1 MAHEL
6 EMINGEAQ
14 MAYVGD
20 VPWHGLGTK
29 VDRELTPDQFQKVA
43 GLDWTVEKQ
52 PLVTA
57 TGIPIKN
64 KEALVRSSDNSIL
77 DVVGTGWNPVQNS
90 EAFEFFHDYVMA
102 GDMEMHTAGSLKD
115 GQMVW
120 ALAKTKESFEL
131 FNGDQTDNYFLFT
144 NPHQFGKSINIRM
157 TPIRVVCNNTLT
169 LSLSQDTDKMV
180 TVNHRKAFDP
190 DMVKEQMG
198 IAHEKMEQYKSM
210 ASFLG
215 SKPATGDNVIQYF
228 NEVFGAPAK
237 EKEDGV
243 LPFTSR
249 NAKIAMENLQT
260 QPGANFAEGS
270 WWQAFNSVTY
280 MTDHLQ
286 GREGDSRLQSAWY
299 GRNRKVKLNAL
310 DKALEYAEAAYKKLE
325 KRG

>member
-6 EMINGEAQ
+6 EMVNGEAQ
-14 MAYVGD
+14 MAYVGN
-20 VPWHGLGTK
+20 VHWHGLGTK
-29 VDRELTPDQFQKVA
+29 VEHDLTPGDFQKVA

-52 PLVTA
+52 PLTTA

-64 KEALVRSSDNSIL
+64 KEALVRTSDNSVL

-169 LSLSQDTDKMV
+169 LSLSQSSDKMV

-198 IAHEKMEQYKSM
+198 IAREKMEQYKSM
-210 ASFLG
+210 AEFLG
-215 SKPATGDNVIQYF
+215 GKRATGDNVIQYF

-237 EKEDGV
+237 AKEDGV

-249 NAKIAMENLQT
+249 NAKIAMENLNT
-260 QPGANFAEGS
+260 QPGANFAQGS

-310 DKALEYAEAAYKKLE
+310 DKALEYAEAA
-325 KRG
+325 

>member
-6 EMINGEAQ
+6 EMVNGQAQ

-29 VDRELTPDQFQKVA
+29 VDPDLTPDQFQKVA

-52 PLVTA
+52 PLMTPNGVKV
-57 TGIPIKN
+57 PN
-64 KEALVRSSDNSIL
+64 KEALVRSSDNSVL

-131 FNGDQTDNYFLFT
+131 FNGDVTDNYFLFT

-169 LSLSQDTDKMV
+169 LSLSQESDKMV

-198 IAHEKMEQYKSM
+198 IAREKMEQYKSM
-210 ASFLG
+210 AEFLG
-215 SKPATGDNVIQYF
+215 NKRYTADNVIQYF

-237 EKEDGV
+237 EKVDNEI
-243 LPFTSR
+243 PFTSR
-249 NAKIAMENLQT
+249 NAKLAYENLDV
-260 QPGANFAEGS
+260 QPGANFAQGT
-270 WWQAFNSVTY
+270 WWTAFNSVTN

-286 GREGDSRLQSAWY
+286 GREDDSRLVSAWY

-310 DKALEYAEAAYKKLE
+310 DKALEYAEAA
-325 KRG
+325 

>member
-1 MAHEL
+1 MSHEL
-6 EMINGEAQ
+6 EIVNGEAQ

-64 KEALVRSSDNSIL
+64 KEALIRSSDNSVL
-77 DVVGTGWNPVQNS
+77 DVVGKGWNPVQNS

-131 FNGDQTDNYFLFT
+131 FKGDQTDNYFLFT

-198 IAHEKMEQYKSM
+198 IAKEKMEQYKSM
-210 ASFLG
+210 AAFLG
-215 SKPATGDNVIQYF
+215 SKRATGDNIIQYF

-237 EKEDGV
+237 EKVEGAM
-243 LPFTSR
+243 PFTSR
-249 NAKIAMENLQT
+249 NAKIAMENLTT
-260 QPGANFAEGS
+260 QPGAQFAEGS

-310 DKALEYAEAAYKKLE
+310 DKALVYAEAA
-325 KRG
+325 

>member
-6 EMINGEAQ
+6 EMIDGKAQ
-14 MAYVGD
+14 MAYVGEL
-20 VPWHGLGTK
+20 PWHGLGTL
-29 VDRELTPDQFQKVA
+29 VERELTPDQFQKVA
-43 GLDWTVEKQ
+43 GLDWAVEKQ

-57 TGIPIKN
+57 TGVPIKN
-64 KEALVRSSDNSIL
+64 KEALVRTSDNSVL

-90 EAFEFFHDYVMA
+90 EAFEFFHEYCMS

-131 FNGDQTDNYFLFT
+131 FKGDVTDNYFLFT
-144 NPHQFGKSINIRM
+144 NPHQFGKAINIRM

-169 LSLSQDTDKMV
+169 LSLSQNADRMV

-190 DMVKEQMG
+190 AEVKEQMG
-198 IAHEKMEQYKSM
+198 IAREKMEQYKSM
-210 ASFLG
+210 AAFLG
-215 SKPATGDNVIQYF
+215 SKKATGENVIQYF

-237 EKEDGV
+237 EKVEGV

-249 NAKIAMENLQT
+249 NSKLAFENLNV
-260 QPGANFAEGS
+260 QPGAEFAQGT
-270 WWQAFNSVTY
+270 WWTAFNSVTN

-286 GREGDSRLQSAWY
+286 GRSNDGRLQSAWY

-310 DKALEYAEAAYKKLE
+310 DKALEYAEAA
-325 KRG
+325 

>member
-64 KEALVRSSDNSIL
+64 KEALIRSSDNSVL

-131 FNGDQTDNYFLFT
+131 FKGDQTDNYFLFT

-190 DMVKEQMG
+190 AMVKEQMG
-198 IAHEKMEQYKSM
+198 IAKEKMEQYKSM
-210 ASFLG
+210 AAFLG
-215 SKPATGDNVIQYF
+215 GKRATGDNVIQYF

-249 NAKIAMENLQT
+249 NAKIAMENLNT
-260 QPGANFAEGS
+260 QPGANFAQGS

-310 DKALEYAEAAYKKLE
+310 DKALEYADAA
-325 KRG
+325 

>member
-6 EMINGEAQ
+6 EMVNGEAQ
-14 MAYVGD
+14 MAYVGN

-29 VDRELTPDQFQKVA
+29 VEHDLTPGDFQKVA

-52 PLVTA
+52 PLTTA

-64 KEALVRSSDNSIL
+64 KEALVRTSDNSVL

-169 LSLSQDTDKMV
+169 LSLSQSSDKMV

-198 IAHEKMEQYKSM
+198 IAREKMEQYKSM
-210 ASFLG
+210 AEFLG
-215 SKPATGDNVIQYF
+215 GKRATGDNVIQYF

-237 EKEDGV
+237 AKEDGV

-249 NAKIAMENLQT
+249 NAKIAMENLNT
-260 QPGANFAEGS
+260 QPGANFAQGS

-310 DKALEYAEAAYKKLE
+310 DKALEYAGAA
-325 KRG
+325 

>member
-6 EMINGEAQ
+6 EIVNGNAQ

-29 VDRELTPDQFQKVA
+29 VEADLTPGQFQKVA
-43 GLDWTVEKQ
+43 GLDWEVTKEK
-52 PLVTA
+52 LVTPQGA
-57 TGIPIKN
+57 IVKN
-64 KEALVRSSDNSIL
+64 KEALVRTSDNSVL

-102 GDMEMHTAGSLKD
+102 GDMEMHTAGSLKN
-115 GQMVW
+115 GQLVW

-131 FNGDQTDNYFLFT
+131 FNGDLTENYFLFT
-144 NPHQFGKSINIRM
+144 NPHQFGKALNIRM

-180 TVNHRKAFDP
+180 TVNHRKAFDAAE
-190 DMVKEQMG
+190 VKEQMG
-198 IAHEKMEQYKSM
+198 IAREKMEQYKSM
-210 ASFLG
+210 AQFLG

-237 EKEDGV
+237 EKVDGV
-243 LPFTSR
+243 MPYTSR
-249 NAKIAMENLQT
+249 NAKTAMENLQT

-310 DKALEYAEAAYKKLE
+310 DKALEYADAA
-325 KRG
+325 

>member
-6 EMINGEAQ
+6 EIVNGQAQ
-14 MAYVGD
+14 MAYVGEL
-20 VPWHGLGTK
+20 PWHGLGTK
-29 VDRELTPDQFQKVA
+29 VPADLTPDQFMVTA
-43 GLDWTVEKQ
+43 GLDWKVTKEK
-52 PLVTA
+52 LVTPQ
-57 TGIPIKN
+57 GVIVPN
-64 KEALVRSSDNSIL
+64 KEALVRTSDNSVL

-90 EAFEFFHDYVMA
+90 EAFEFFNDYVVA
-102 GDMEMHTAGSLKD
+102 GDMEMHTAGSLKN

-169 LSLSQDTDKMV
+169 LSLSKESDKMV

-198 IAHEKMEQYKSM
+198 IAREKMEQYKSM
-210 ASFLG
+210 AEFLG
-215 SKPATGDNVIQYF
+215 GKRYTADNVIQYF

-237 EKEDGV
+237 EKVDNV
-243 LPFTSR
+243 IPFTSR
-249 NAKIAMENLQT
+249 NAKIAYENLDT
-260 QPGANFAEGS
+260 QPGANFAQGS
-270 WWQAFNSVTY
+270 WWTAFNSVTH

-286 GREGDSRLQSAWY
+286 GRENDSRLQSAWY

-310 DKALEYAEAAYKKLE
+310 DKALECADAA
-325 KRG
+325 

>member
-198 IAHEKMEQYKSM
+198 IAKEKMEQYKSM
-210 ASFLG
+210 AAFLG
-215 SKPATGDNVIQYF
+215 GKRATGDNVIQYF

-237 EKEDGV
+237 AKEDGV

-249 NAKIAMENLQT
+249 NAKIAMENLNT
-260 QPGANFAEGS
+260 QPGANFAQGS

-310 DKALEYAEAAYKKLE
+310 DKALEYAEAA
-325 KRG
+325 

>member
-6 EMINGEAQ
+6 EIVNGNAQ

-29 VDRELTPDQFQKVA
+29 VPADLTPEQFMVKA
-43 GLDWTVEKQ
+43 GLDWDVEKEDI
-52 PLVTA
+52 LT
-57 TGIPIKN
+57 TSGIKVKN
-64 KEALVRSSDNSIL
+64 KQALVRSSDGSIL

-90 EAFEFFHDYVMA
+90 EAFDFFEEYVNA

-120 ALAKTKESFEL
+120 ALAKTKDGFEL

-144 NPHQFGKSINIRM
+144 NPHQFGKAINIRM

-169 LSLSQDTDKMV
+169 LSLSQNADQML
-180 TVNHRKAFDP
+180 TVNHRKAFDASE
-190 DMVKEQMG
+190 VKEQMG
-198 IAHEKMEQYKSM
+198 IAREKLDQYKTM
-210 ASFLG
+210 AEFLG
-215 SKPATGDNVIQYF
+215 SKPYTGENIVQYF
-228 NEVFGAPAK
+228 NEVFGTPAK
-237 EKEDGV
+237 EKVDGV

-249 NAKIAMENLQT
+249 NAKLAMENLQT

-270 WWQAFNSVTY
+270 FWQAFNTVTY

-286 GREGDSRLQSAWY
+286 GREGDSRMVSSWY

-310 DKALEYAEAAYKKLE
+310 NKALEYAEAA
-325 KRG
+325 

>member
-6 EMINGEAQ
+6 EMVNGEAQ
-14 MAYVGD
+14 MAYVGN

-29 VDRELTPDQFQKVA
+29 VEHDLTPGDFQKVA

-52 PLVTA
+52 PLTTA

-64 KEALVRSSDNSIL
+64 KEALVRTSDNSVL

-198 IAHEKMEQYKSM
+198 IAKEKMEQYKSM
-210 ASFLG
+210 AAFLG
-215 SKPATGDNVIQYF
+215 GKRATGDNVIQYF

-237 EKEDGV
+237 AKEDGV

-249 NAKIAMENLQT
+249 NAKIAMENLNT
-260 QPGANFAEGS
+260 QPGANFAQGS

-310 DKALEYAEAAYKKLE
+310 DKALEYAEAA
-325 KRG
+325 

>member
-6 EMINGEAQ
+6 EIVNGQAQ

-29 VDRELTPDQFQKVA
+29 VDPDLTPDQFQKVA

-52 PLVTA
+52 PLMTPNGVKV
-57 TGIPIKN
+57 PN
-64 KEALVRSSDNSIL
+64 KEALVRSSDNSVL

-131 FNGDQTDNYFLFT
+131 FKGDVTENYFLFT
-144 NPHQFGKSINIRM
+144 NPHQFGKSLNIRM

-169 LSLSQDTDKMV
+169 LSLSKQSDQMV
-180 TVNHRKAFDP
+180 TVNHRTAFDA

-198 IAHEKMEQYKSM
+198 IAREKMEQYKSM
-210 ASFLG
+210 AEFLG
-215 SKPATGDNVIQYF
+215 GKRATGENVIQYF

-237 EKEDGV
+237 EKVDNV
-243 LPFTSR
+243 IPFTSR
-249 NAKIAMENLQT
+249 NAKMAMEQLET

-270 WWQAFNSVTY
+270 WWQAFNAVTY

-286 GREGDSRLQSAWY
+286 GREGDSRLVSAWY

-310 DKALEYAEAAYKKLE
+310 DKALEYAEAA
-325 KRG
+325 